1 MQWSLWIDWDVSD
14 NGQVC
19 RTFRAVVPVEGL
31 GWIMSQAM
39 SLFPLDSLTS
49 PAVVVNVVNVV
60 TKLCRRE
67 DTMP

>member
-1 MQWSLWIDWDVSD
+1 MQWSLLIGWDVSD

-31 GWIMSQAM
+31 RWIMSQAM
-39 SLFPLDSLTS
+39 SLFPPDSLTS
-49 PAVVVNVVNVV
+49 PAGVLNVV
-60 TKLCRRE
+60 TRLCRQE